1 MTIHDFSY
9 VQPDVHYANLY
20 SYNQDTTMS
29 FLKYKK
35 VPSSSFP
42 ILPSISTDMPT
53 DILTHHTDKNYPTV
67 KKAYGPIKQP
77 TYYVGKCPSN
87 QFVREFGSSST
98 TPSPVVESLSFDE
111 ESKMQQEAA
120 QQNEKMQKAM
130 KGFPAPPKSQQNE
143 SEDILNFNE
152 SIIKSGQKY
161 KVICPE
167 WGGKVECK
175 NGAVTDSNK
184 SVCNSV
190 CSDPSDVLLSGM
202 NS

>member
-1 MTIHDFSY
+1 MSIHDFSY
-9 VQPDVHYANLY
+9 VQPDVHYAKLY

-98 TPSPVVESLSFDE
+98 TPSPVVE
-111 ESKMQQEAA
+111 Q
-120 QQNEKMQKAM
+120 
-130 KGFPAPPKSQQNE
+130 
-143 SEDILNFNE
+143 FN
-152 SIIKSGQKY
+152 
-161 KVICPE
+161 
-167 WGGKVECK
+167 
-175 NGAVTDSNK
+175 
-184 SVCNSV
+184 
-190 CSDPSDVLLSGM
+190 
-202 NS
+202 

>member
-98 TPSPVVESLSFDE
+98 TPSPVVESLSFDKEDIKE
-111 ESKMQQEAA
+111 ESKNQQEAA
-120 QQNEKMQKAM
+120 QQNESK
-130 KGFPAPPKSQQNE
+130 
-143 SEDILNFNE
+143 DISKLNE

-161 KVICPE
+161 KVICKE

>member
-42 ILPSISTDMPT
+42 ILPSISTEMPT
-53 DILTHHTDKNYPTV
+53 DILTHDTDKNYPTV

-77 TYYVGKCPSN
+77 PYYVGKCPSN

-98 TPSPVVESLSFDE
+98 TPSPVVESFDQE
-111 ESKMQQEAA
+111 EEMEKQQEAVNQEA
-120 QQNEKMQKAM
+120 VQQNEKMQK
-130 KGFPAPPKSQQNE
+130 KKQKEQNE
-143 SEDILNFNE
+143 IVDDEFVAI
-152 SIIKSGQKY
+152 
-161 KVICPE
+161 
-167 WGGKVECK
+167 
-175 NGAVTDSNK
+175 A
-184 SVCNSV
+184 
-190 CSDPSDVLLSGM
+190 
-202 NS
+202 